1 MDIQKQDGEEEKEVT
16 TNNKNIH
23 GHAHVKRQSE
33 DLIETHHSVLPK
45 RSKKKRHRRI
55 PSSGANEGREAEVE
69 DKNGHGVQ
77 QSLGGGRVMCD
88 AESMARA
95 DVEALVSSKGTYVSD
110 GTSFEYLDHTA
121 DVQLHAW
128 GDSLKEAFEQV
139 ALCMF
144 NYMTPLHGIVN
155 GLLEKN
161 RSGEDDA
168 SPSRVSVVEREFVM
182 TGNDAE
188 SLMFHWLDELLFT
201 FSTDFFVPV
210 VLEIIEFDVESWRIR
225 ARGKGDV
232 FDPARHACGTE
243 IKAITY
249 SAMKIYETSPVKTG
263 KAEVYVIVDI

>member
-1 MDIQKQDGEEEKEVT
+1 MGVQETDTGEEKEVG
-16 TNNKNIH
+16 KNIDVP
-23 GHAHVKRQSE
+23 GHASSHVKRQSK
-33 DLIETHHSVLPK
+33 DLIETHHSALPK
-45 RSKKKRHRRI
+45 RSKKKRNRRGI
-55 PSSGANEGREAEVE
+55 SSGEEAVV
-69 DKNGHGVQ
+69 DGGSTDGGQ
-77 QSLGGGRVMCD
+77 QSLGEDRVVRGGD
-88 AESMARA
+88 AESMACRELE
-95 DVEALVSSKGTYVSD
+95 VLVSSKGTHVSD

-144 NYMTPLHGIVN
+144 NYMTPLHEIVN
-155 GLLEKN
+155 GLLQKKN
-161 RSGEDDA
+161 A
-168 SPSRVSVVEREFVM
+168 SSRVPVIEREFVM
-182 TGNDAE
+182 SGNDVE

-210 VLEIIEFDVESWRIR
+210 VLEIIEFDIEKWRIR

-232 FDPARHACGTE
+232 FDPAQHACGTE

-249 SAMKIYETSPVKTG
+249 SAMKIYEKSPAKIG

>member
-1 MDIQKQDGEEEKEVT
+1 MDTQKNDAEEDKEVT
-16 TNNKNIH
+16 TNKNTL

-45 RSKKKRHRRI
+45 RSKKKKRRDVI
-55 PSSGANEGREAEVE
+55 SSGGNEGKEVE
-69 DKNGHGVQ
+69 VKDKGGNGVQ
-77 QSLGGGRVMCD
+77 QSLGRGRVISD
-88 AESMARA
+88 GESMARG
-95 DVEALVSSKGTYVSD
+95 DLEALVSSKGTYVSD
-110 GTSFEYLDHTA
+110 GSSFEYLDHTA

-128 GDSLKEAFEQV
+128 GDSLKEAFEKV

-155 GLLEKN
+155 GLLERN
-161 RSGEDDA
+161 RSGEDDDA
-168 SPSRVSVVEREFVM
+168 SSRVSVVEREFVM

-210 VLEIIEFDVESWRIR
+210 VLEIIEFDVETWRIR